1 MNYLKNINLYGIY
14 NNISDYVSYIFSSK
28 KQFKKEDLDETVT
41 KLQSIREN
49 IDNRITSID
58 KNIDIFLK
66 KAKDLIKINKKGA
79 LYNLKLKKRY
89 MMERD
94 KLYAMSFNIEAQIF
108 SIESFA
114 LMIQTADTLKSTSIH
129 MNKMNNHI
137 DIDKIENTMEELQE
151 QKEINH
157 DLQTIISESMSMDIN
172 EEELMEELV
181 NLENE
186 ENNIYIENV
195 NDNSPSDN
203 SELLANKLPIAP
215 TGELINKNKEKE
227 LIPVLN

>member
-1 MNYLKNINLYGIY
+1 MDYLKNINLYGIY

-28 KQFKKEDLDETVT
+28 KQLKKEDLEETVT

-49 IDNRITSID
+49 IDNRINSID

-137 DIDKIENTMEELQE
+137 DIDKIENT
-151 QKEINH
+151 I
-157 DLQTIISESMSMDIN
+157 DL
-172 EEELMEELV
+172 
-181 NLENE
+181 
-186 ENNIYIENV
+186 
-195 NDNSPSDN
+195 
-203 SELLANKLPIAP
+203 
-215 TGELINKNKEKE
+215 
-227 LIPVLN
+227 

>member
-1 MNYLKNINLYGIY
+1 
-14 NNISDYVSYIFSSK
+14 
-28 KQFKKEDLDETVT
+28 
-41 KLQSIREN
+41 
-49 IDNRITSID
+49 
-58 KNIDIFLK
+58 
-66 KAKDLIKINKKGA
+66 
-79 LYNLKLKKRY
+79 
-89 MMERD
+89 
-94 KLYAMSFNIEAQIF
+94 
-108 SIESFA
+108 
-114 LMIQTADTLKSTSIH
+114 